1 MYGDRLASVLT
12 GVTPS
17 QLRSW
22 RSKGILVP
30 EISPFRPPLYS
41 FRDLAALRTIAR
53 LRGQASAQKI
63 AKAFENLPMIGLI
76 DHPAEYRFGYAKPE
90 IYVEGPDG
98 IVVGLAHSPGSVTL
112 YTFEDI
118 SESFKNFRGDEVADF
133 RRPSEFVELDPH
145 RMSGMPTV
153 AGTRVDIETV
163 LALVDPQEAES
174 IDEFVEDYPGVT
186 REAIVDV
193 LRFDQRVRTVA

>member
-17 QLRSW
+17 QLRLW
-22 RSKGILVP
+22 RKKGILVP
-30 EISPFRPPLYS
+30 ELNPGRPPLYS

-53 LRGQASAQKI
+53 LRGQASAQRI
-63 AKAFENLPMIGLI
+63 AKAFENLPLVGLI
-76 DHPAEYRFGYAKPE
+76 DHPSEYRFGYAKPE
-90 IYVEGPDG
+90 IFVEGPNG
-98 IVVGLAHSPGSVTL
+98 LVIGLAASPGSVPI

-118 SESFKNFRGDEVADF
+118 SESFRNFRGDEVADF

-163 LALVDPQEAES
+163 LEQVDLFDDDSVAA
-174 IDEFVEDYPGVT
+174 FVEDYPGVT
-186 REAIVDV
+186 REAIADV
-193 LRFDQRVRTVA
+193 LRFDQRVRMVA